1 LKEDAVNLISAWWR
15 LKKGSARVKSRRHR
29 RASVEVL
36 QSLLG
41 PKSSIEIEIEDWR
54 KKKMGMDLE
63 GEKRAVVVVGDKRLV
78 EVFEKRMETFK
89 GARRAVLTKPIPM
102 NENLARIDTLLD
114 EHSNEMYSTML
125 LF

>member
-1 LKEDAVNLISAWWR
+1 LRLKEDAVNLISAWWR
-15 LKKGSARVKSRRHR
+15 LKKGSARVKSRRNR

-63 GEKRAVVVVGDKRLV
+63 GEKSAVVVVGD
-78 EVFEKRMETFK
+78 
-89 GARRAVLTKPIPM
+89 
-102 NENLARIDTLLD
+102 
-114 EHSNEMYSTML
+114 
-125 LF
+125 